1 MDPVACPSM
10 VGRDR
15 EWTLL
20 LQSLGDA
27 ASHRGGLVAVI
38 GELGIGKTRLVSD
51 VAATAR
57 DRGMTVLV
65 GRAVDSGTRQSP

>member
-20 LQSLGDA
+20 LQSLDDA